1 MHVVNLPT
9 KSINQRKYWGFTQYF
24 YFVKSRMPAIDKEIL
39 KYNCITWWCTQNH
52 SGCRGVNEFRLLT
65 ADQIVCINQKKI
77 TLSLLIPLFMYMF
90 M

>member
-9 KSINQRKYWGFTQYF
+9 KSINQRKSWGFTQYF
-24 YFVKSRMPAIDKEIL
+24 YFVKSGMPAIDKGIL
-39 KYNCITWWCTQNH
+39 KCKCIMWWYTQNH
-52 SGCRGVNEFRLLT
+52 SGHGGVNEFRLLT

-77 TLSLLIPLFMYMF
+77 TLSLLILLFMYMF